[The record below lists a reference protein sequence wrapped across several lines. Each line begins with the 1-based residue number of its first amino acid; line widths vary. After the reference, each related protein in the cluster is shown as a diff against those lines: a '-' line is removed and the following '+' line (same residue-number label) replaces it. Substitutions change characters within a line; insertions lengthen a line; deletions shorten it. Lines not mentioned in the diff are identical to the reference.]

1 MTEYTTEIYRHGYAF
16 IVYGELWEDGSGFW
30 DEWDDTGKNFEV
42 THEPEFTI
50 TEVYDEMDMRP
61 VLLVSLTPMEVY
73 CIIDAF
79 TEQYWDQ
86 YIHD

>member
-1 MTEYTTEIYRHGYAF
+1 MEYKTEVYRDDQCLQ
-16 IVYGELWEDGSGFW
+16 VYGELWEDGSGYW
-30 DEWDDTGKNFEV
+30 DEWDDTGRNFEI
-42 THEPEFTI
+42 THEPEFSI
-50 TEVYDEMDMRP
+50 TEVYLADTMQPIR
-61 VLLVSLTPMEVY
+61 LTSLTPKEMY